1 MATFEELTDS
11 LSFEGLS
18 SLTPSSSADEEL
30 RSLLTVPEY
39 KPTPVDP
46 TAGTTAFGR
55 GLSSGLDSLS
65 SALGTAF
72 KLGVPG
78 LVEDVTSIDTVDHE
92 SVKARHRIMK
102 ENQDKSLMT
111 TSFDDVREAYKED
124 PVKALDKLLTFT
136 GETVG
141 ASLPSSAPNIAGG
154 VIGAQVGKRI
164 AAGLAARA
172 VGAAVGQ
179 TLIPIPFLGALIGG
193 TIAGIPMFFG
203 MNTERQIEERAR
215 ENKGITPLPEE
226 LQLGR
231 ALAGAPVQSALGT
244 AVFLALGVGS
254 KALPKSL
261 TLAPPAQLTA
271 ARKKLGNMLA
281 TEIPKGMAKG
291 VIVEAPTEVMQQAIE
306 RLQAGL
312 EIDPANGEAFKEY
325 LESAVGGGV
334 AGFVFGAFGGGG
346 RGVRRYSQQPSLEEQ
361 QSEIDRAIDEGSFLI
376 DSLEEGGVAPAP
388 VQVAPTLEESATAAT
403 SPIGEVETD
412 VEVDETSTFVE
423 DPAQGTLDLPQ
434 PKPKPK
440 PKRKAKGKERTT
452 TEAVTEE
459 AAEEATEE
467 VTAGATEGAKKQL
480 TFISPAELAKKNK
493 QVKDLTGE
501 ASEEVVDQTTDT
513 IEETDAPTPEELAT
527 VDLFGGDDVSQSEIT
542 QEEVKQKLDEVIVE
556 KEQGKTF
563 DSDEENL
570 LKEEAE
576 KATQKAVEEA
586 EIKKEKRKL
595 TEAYKQG
602 ALTEEQADR
611 AEEIGLRVPR
621 DDDGNIVYPT
631 QKQIEAAKKKQK
643 RTAQRKDFEGAIE
656 EGQVDSEVVTELTG
670 TEEDVTKP
678 TYRQTMAEMDKDDLV
693 ELSEAEQEKVR
704 EFISEKLGAS
714 VDTIFMEQASIAA
727 EYEKAGG
734 TNPSDVLAFTD
745 PIKRIIYVATNPS
758 SLTDVESMVGEEV
771 YHMAE
776 GLNLFTE
783 AERKALQDTLTV
795 EMARE
800 NGLGPL
806 LNAYPVPL
814 HEMEAR
820 AKLAGLWLSGA
831 SVKGL
836 TTRTRSLLQR
846 FKDFL
851 RQVANFITG
860 KEPTAV
866 EIQRRALRRLQDGQL
881 AREIG
886 GQPSVDLSGV
896 MANRGIFKSLS
907 NKRVVDAAKKSL
919 ADIKKSRLK
928 NETGE
933 VLSTWNNWMTHLS
946 GLAEKFPKFKPFY
959 NALMDQTQKRNAI
972 KNEALTILRPY
983 LEMVSAGIPFTK
995 KAEAA
1000 KKAAKA
1006 IEQFAIVADHLQV
1019 RKSVIFNGGKFK
1031 EDRKGAVEE
1040 VLPPFTVPLKSLRE
1054 RGGSTW
1060 EALDVP
1066 DNQEYLTLDEA
1077 YRESYRASSDTFTY
1091 VYNQVREAMEKYLA
1105 DLGHTFL
1112 QDFADIEN
1120 KTEKTNAIIK
1130 FLGKFLETNE
1140 EGKVIPFDKRTKKA
1154 LTKEVAEAEGLF
1166 REGDKAKNVQKLYE
1180 ELGTIHDVMVSLRD
1194 AQVFSYLP
1202 RIRNGEYVVQVKEV
1216 NRKSTKGKKLPDQ
1229 VKELIS
1235 VPNSA
1240 FSKFGFRA
1248 KSAVAEDK
1256 LASQIESEAREMY
1269 PDSDKYEISSFRLT
1283 RNEVLKEGNHSLRAA
1298 LPMIERVMIALGT
1311 TEAPYSGMERDKDS
1325 AEAFKKVTGKD
1336 KAFAEK
1342 VMKDLKTALGMRD
1355 FERFT
1360 TVRQRPTVQGYYTP
1374 RNNNG
1379 TYLSSAL
1386 DRYIN
1391 SGANQASSIYY
1402 QNDLHTALNNLDKPD
1417 SRDLYR
1423 YAKDSWEYFNTFKA
1437 GQEAL
1442 RAFAFH
1448 AFLGFNISSSVLNLL
1463 QIPQSAWP
1471 QMSSTYGVG
1480 ATSRELGIALKDA
1493 IKMGKLKGSLGRY
1506 GFDFTGEKPKGIA
1519 QADWDI
1525 LVDLNKRGI
1534 IQPIQNID
1542 LQGEYNQDSGL
1553 INRLGVPNQL
1563 MFASSYAFG
1572 YTENVNRVTT
1582 ALAASRLARKAS
1594 TNKKI
1599 AKKVKL
1605 FASQTR
1611 FSERMNE
1618 LVKDDGTIEN
1628 QKEFEKLASEMFV
1641 EKTQFMMGKEN
1652 RAGVMRNLF
1661 GMGSGMGG
1669 IATQFMS
1676 YPMQMMNLYA
1686 QALRRSLGR
1695 DVDIETRKMAAVQ
1708 LALMSLGFFAFAG
1721 AMGLPFAD
1729 DSKEVIK
1736 LISRNFGDEVEFDV
1750 GKYAYDLVKDLTSD
1764 EAAELIMYGPIS
1776 RSLNMDLSRRAGM
1789 GSLIPFLR
1797 LMSGTTAPQIMTG
1810 PAGTRIIDHV
1820 EDTLLTINDPLVSL
1834 PMKIAAPLSLAV
1846 PVSLQRLYS
1855 GLVKVPSQ
1863 GFISKKGQ
1871 RGVLG
1876 PNEIDMADMLTNII
1890 GFTPRNLANEWRERG
1905 IHNYLNFRNR
1915 GGKETMTTAL
1925 ASLMTR
1931 VVRAENAVE
1940 RARLRQQFNE
1950 LMMQVQEHDLAAMN
1964 RGDASAM
1971 YLINMDTIRDRVRAN
1986 LNPRAGMLRRTRRAL
2001 RGEQAEEFR

>member
-1 MATFEELTDS
+1 M
-11 LSFEGLS
+11 
-18 SLTPSSSADEEL
+18 
-30 RSLLTVPEY
+30 
-39 KPTPVDP
+39 
-46 TAGTTAFGR
+46 
-55 GLSSGLDSLS
+55 
-65 SALGTAF
+65 
-72 KLGVPG
+72 
-78 LVEDVTSIDTVDHE
+78 
-92 SVKARHRIMK
+92 
-102 ENQDKSLMT
+102 
-111 TSFDDVREAYKED
+111 
-124 PVKALDKLLTFT
+124 
-136 GETVG
+136 
-141 ASLPSSAPNIAGG
+141 
-154 VIGAQVGKRI
+154 
-164 AAGLAARA
+164 
-172 VGAAVGQ
+172 
-179 TLIPIPFLGALIGG
+179 
-193 TIAGIPMFFG
+193 
-203 MNTERQIEERAR
+203 
-215 ENKGITPLPEE
+215 
-226 LQLGR
+226 
-231 ALAGAPVQSALGT
+231 
-244 AVFLALGVGS
+244 
-254 KALPKSL
+254 
-261 TLAPPAQLTA
+261 
-271 ARKKLGNMLA
+271 
-281 TEIPKGMAKG
+281 
-291 VIVEAPTEVMQQAIE
+291 
-306 RLQAGL
+306 
-312 EIDPANGEAFKEY
+312 
-325 LESAVGGGV
+325 
-334 AGFVFGAFGGGG
+334 
-346 RGVRRYSQQPSLEEQ
+346 
-361 QSEIDRAIDEGSFLI
+361 
-376 DSLEEGGVAPAP
+376 
-388 VQVAPTLEESATAAT
+388 
-403 SPIGEVETD
+403 
-412 VEVDETSTFVE
+412 
-423 DPAQGTLDLPQ
+423 
-434 PKPKPK
+434 
-440 PKRKAKGKERTT
+440 
-452 TEAVTEE
+452 
-459 AAEEATEE
+459 
-467 VTAGATEGAKKQL
+467 
-480 TFISPAELAKKNK
+480 
-493 QVKDLTGE
+493 
-501 ASEEVVDQTTDT
+501 
-513 IEETDAPTPEELAT
+513 
-527 VDLFGGDDVSQSEIT
+527 
-542 QEEVKQKLDEVIVE
+542 
-556 KEQGKTF
+556 
-563 DSDEENL
+563 
-570 LKEEAE
+570 
-576 KATQKAVEEA
+576 
-586 EIKKEKRKL
+586 
-595 TEAYKQG
+595 
-602 ALTEEQADR
+602 
-611 AEEIGLRVPR
+611 
-621 DDDGNIVYPT
+621 
-631 QKQIEAAKKKQK
+631 
-643 RTAQRKDFEGAIE
+643 
-656 EGQVDSEVVTELTG
+656 
-670 TEEDVTKP
+670 
-678 TYRQTMAEMDKDDLV
+678 
-693 ELSEAEQEKVR
+693 
-704 EFISEKLGAS
+704 
-714 VDTIFMEQASIAA
+714 
-727 EYEKAGG
+727 
-734 TNPSDVLAFTD
+734 
-745 PIKRIIYVATNPS
+745 
-758 SLTDVESMVGEEV
+758 
-771 YHMAE
+771 
-776 GLNLFTE
+776 
-783 AERKALQDTLTV
+783 
-795 EMARE
+795 
-800 NGLGPL
+800 
-806 LNAYPVPL
+806 
-814 HEMEAR
+814 
-820 AKLAGLWLSGA
+820 
-831 SVKGL
+831 
-836 TTRTRSLLQR
+836 
-846 FKDFL
+846 
-851 RQVANFITG
+851 
-860 KEPTAV
+860 
-866 EIQRRALRRLQDGQL
+866 
-881 AREIG
+881 
-886 GQPSVDLSGV
+886 
-896 MANRGIFKSLS
+896 
-907 NKRVVDAAKKSL
+907 
-919 ADIKKSRLK
+919 
-928 NETGE
+928 
-933 VLSTWNNWMTHLS
+933 
-946 GLAEKFPKFKPFY
+946 
-959 NALMDQTQKRNAI
+959 
-972 KNEALTILRPY
+972 
-983 LEMVSAGIPFTK
+983 
-995 KAEAA
+995 
-1000 KKAAKA
+1000 
-1006 IEQFAIVADHLQV
+1006 
-1019 RKSVIFNGGKFK
+1019 
-1031 EDRKGAVEE
+1031 
-1040 VLPPFTVPLKSLRE
+1040 
-1054 RGGSTW
+1054 
-1060 EALDVP
+1060 
-1066 DNQEYLTLDEA
+1066 
-1077 YRESYRASSDTFTY
+1077 
-1091 VYNQVREAMEKYLA
+1091 
-1105 DLGHTFL
+1105 
-1112 QDFADIEN
+1112 
-1120 KTEKTNAIIK
+1120 
-1130 FLGKFLETNE
+1130 
-1140 EGKVIPFDKRTKKA
+1140 
-1154 LTKEVAEAEGLF
+1154 AEAEGLF

-1202 RIRNGEYVVQVKEV
+1202 RIRNGEYVVQVKRI
-1216 NRKSTKGKKLPDQ
+1216 NRKSKKGKKLPD
-1229 VKELIS
+1229 VVEELIS

-1611 FSERMNE
+1611 FSEKMNE

-1628 QKEFEKLASEMFV
+1628 QKDFEKLASEMFV

-1669 IATQFMS
+1669 VATQFMS

-1931 VVRAENAVE
+1931 MVRAENAVE
-1940 RARLRQQFNE
+1940 KARFRQQFNE
-1950 LMMQVQEHDLAAMN
+1950 LMMQVQEHDLAAIN
-1964 RGDASAM
+1964 RGDPSAM
-1971 YLINMDTIRDRVRAN
+1971 YRINIRTIRDRVRAN
-1986 LNPRAGMLRRTRRAL
+1986 LNPRAGMLRRTRKAL